1 MSVEVLTILMFMTL
15 MASIA
20 LGHPLAVTLAAVA
33 TVFGLIDN
41 GFDVS
46 ALLGLFANNAWGI
59 FLNYVLVAIP
69 LFIFMAQILDRSKVS
84 EGLFDA
90 LYQVLGG
97 LRGGL
102 GMAVIVVS
110 TVFAATTGIIGA
122 SVVAMGLMAGPAL
135 LRRGYNRGLGAG
147 IICASG
153 TLGILIPPSIM
164 LVVYGGLTGQKETS
178 VGNLFAA
185 AIMPGLLL
193 SALYLLY
200 VGVRCYINPKMGPP
214 IPREDRTA
222 TVGEKIAMTLKNF
235 VPPFGLILTVMGT
248 ILAGIATPTEA
259 AALGCIGALILAMA
273 TKKLKHEAELLKLAL
288 HAGMLYAEK
297 TGAARFEPT
306 DSAGDKIEFV
316 DQAPELLPGRE
327 LEQRIH
333 AHDEDRNHRVG
344 GVSQTSERVDRV
356 ADLFAV
362 DQPSVVSGPQRYALI
377 PVDVSRK
384 IADHRVEFDSSGV
397 VQYTRMLSG
406 FPDGP
411 TIPMSVDDHLRLQKE
426 REITVVLVEHDL
438 GVVMD
443 ISDRIYVLDFGQ
455 LIGAGRPEEVAAN
468 PKVIEAYI
476 GEE

>member
-1 MSVEVLTILMFMTL
+1 MSVEVLTILMFITL

-59 FLNYVLVAIP
+59 FLNYTLVAIP

-178 VGNLFAA
+178 VGTC
-185 AIMPGLLL
+185 LLQR
-193 SALYLLY
+193 S
-200 VGVRCYINPKMGPP
+200 C
-214 IPREDRTA
+214 
-222 TVGEKIAMTLKNF
+222 
-235 VPPFGLILTVMGT
+235 
-248 ILAGIATPTEA
+248 
-259 AALGCIGALILAMA
+259 LGCCCLPSICSMSVCAA
-273 TKKLKHEAELLKLAL
+273 TSIRRWVRRFPRKTVPQPSLKKL
-288 HAGMLYAEK
+288 
-297 TGAARFEPT
+297 P
-306 DSAGDKIEFV
+306 
-316 DQAPELLPGRE
+316 
-327 LEQRIH
+327 
-333 AHDEDRNHRVG
+333 
-344 GVSQTSERVDRV
+344 
-356 ADLFAV
+356 
-362 DQPSVVSGPQRYALI
+362 
-377 PVDVSRK
+377 
-384 IADHRVEFDSSGV
+384 
-397 VQYTRMLSG
+397 
-406 FPDGP
+406 
-411 TIPMSVDDHLRLQKE
+411 
-426 REITVVLVEHDL
+426 
-438 GVVMD
+438 
-443 ISDRIYVLDFGQ
+443 
-455 LIGAGRPEEVAAN
+455 
-468 PKVIEAYI
+468 
-476 GEE
+476 

>member
-1 MSVEVLTILMFMTL
+1 MSVEVLTILMFLTL

-59 FLNYVLVAIP
+59 FLNYTLVAIP

-185 AIMPGLLL
+185 AILPGLLL
-193 SALYLLY
+193 SGLYLLY
-200 VGVRCYINPKMGPP
+200 VGVRCYMSPKMGPP
-214 IPREDRTA
+214 IPKEDRTA
-222 TVGEKIAMTLKNF
+222 TVSEKIAMTMKNF

-248 ILAGIATPTEA
+248 ILAGVATPTEA
-259 AALGCIGALILAMA
+259 AALGCIGALILALSTRKLNWEVITQSCVSTARTTAMIMA
-273 TKKLKHEAELLKLAL
+273 L
-288 HAGMLYAEK
+288 
-297 TGAARFEPT
+297 F
-306 DSAGDKIEFV
+306 
-316 DQAPELLPGRE
+316 
-327 LEQRIH
+327 
-333 AHDEDRNHRVG
+333 VG
-344 GVSQTSERVDRV
+344 GKFFSVVFLSMGGGDVVADVLLGMDVSPYVVFIIMMAVVFVMGMFIDWAAILLVVVPIFTPIAMDLDFNPLWFAMMVCINLQTSF
-356 ADLFAV
+356 LTPPF
-362 DQPSVVSGPQRYALI
+362 GYALFYFKGVA
-377 PVDVSRK
+377 PPEYTMGDVYRG
-384 IADHRVEFDSSGV
+384 ILPFVA
-397 VQYTRMLSG
+397 
-406 FPDGP
+406 
-411 TIPMSVDDHLRLQKE
+411 I
-426 REITVVLVEHDL
+426 
-438 GVVMD
+438 
-443 ISDRIYVLDFGQ
+443 Q
-455 LIGAGRPEEVAAN
+455 LIGLATLIFFPEIITWLPGVFFGN
-468 PKVIEAYI
+468 
-476 GEE
+476 

>member
-1 MSVEVLTILMFMTL
+1 MSVEVLTILMFLTL

-33 TVFGLIDN
+33 TLFGLIDN
-41 GFDVS
+41 GFDIS
-46 ALLGLFANNAWGI
+46 ALMGLFANNAWGI

-135 LRRGYNRGLGAG
+135 LRRGYNRGMAAG

-185 AIMPGLLL
+185 AILPGLLL
-193 SALYLLY
+193 SGLYLLY
-200 VGVRCYINPKMGPP
+200 VGVRCYMNPKMGPP
-214 IPREDRTA
+214 IPKEDRTA
-222 TVGEKIAMTLKNF
+222 TVGQKVTMTLKNF

-259 AALGCIGALILAMA
+259 AALGCIGALILALVTGKLNWQVITQSCVSTARTTAMIMA
-273 TKKLKHEAELLKLAL
+273 L
-288 HAGMLYAEK
+288 
-297 TGAARFEPT
+297 F
-306 DSAGDKIEFV
+306 
-316 DQAPELLPGRE
+316 
-327 LEQRIH
+327 
-333 AHDEDRNHRVG
+333 VG
-344 GVSQTSERVDRV
+344 GKLFSVVFLSMGGGDVVADVLLGMDVHPYVVFVIMMAVVFIMGMFIDWAAILLVVVPIFTPIAMDLDFNPLWFAMMVCINLQTSFLTPPFGYALFYFKGV
-356 ADLFAV
+356 APPEYTMGDVYRGIIPFVLIQIIGLVMLTVFPDIITYV
-362 DQPSVVSGPQRYALI
+362 PSV
-377 PVDVSRK
+377 
-384 IADHRVEFDSSGV
+384 F
-397 VQYTRMLSG
+397 
-406 FPDGP
+406 
-411 TIPMSVDDHLRLQKE
+411 
-426 REITVVLVEHDL
+426 
-438 GVVMD
+438 
-443 ISDRIYVLDFGQ
+443 FGS
-455 LIGAGRPEEVAAN
+455 
-468 PKVIEAYI
+468 
-476 GEE
+476 